1 VWAPRSVSFEPM
13 ISTLPGT
20 YSMTKTF
27 YSRFGKRWLDAAGAS
42 AGLIILSPL
51 FLVAALAIKFSSR
64 GPVFFTQLR
73 VGQFGKTFLI
83 FKFRSM
89 KVMDA
94 ESESLLTAAGDPRIN
109 SVGRWLRKTK
119 ADEFPQLINVF
130 LGEMSL
136 VGPRPEVPKYAAV
149 YSERQR
155 QVLLAKPGITGPAAN
170 DYVNEEE
177 LLAGQD
183 DKDRFYIAT
192 LLPAK
197 LEMDLAYCERVRFAE
212 DLKIIFATFWNV
224 FFRTRGLPKPLLRL
238 PERQG

>member
-1 VWAPRSVSFEPM
+1 
-13 ISTLPGT
+13 
-20 YSMTKTF
+20 MTQTF
-27 YSRFGKRWLDAAGAS
+27 YSRIGKRWLDAAAAL
-42 AGLIILSPL
+42 AGLIILFPL
-51 FLVAALAIKFSSR
+51 FLAAAIAIKLASR
-64 GPVFFTQLR
+64 GPVFFRQVR
-73 VGQFGKTFLI
+73 IGQFGKPFRI

-89 KVMDA
+89 KVA
-94 ESESLLTAAGDPRIN
+94 NAVNESLLTAAGDPRIN

-119 ADEFPQLINVF
+119 ADEFPQLINVL

-136 VGPRPEVPKYAAV
+136 VGPRPEVPRYAAA
-149 YSERQR
+149 YSEKQR

-183 DKDRFYIAT
+183 DKDNFYIT
-192 LLPAK
+192 ILLPAK
-197 LEMDLAYCERVRFAE
+197 LEMDLGYCKRVRFAE

-224 FFRTRGLPKPLLRL
+224 FFRTRRLPKPLLRL